1 MTQQIRPSSPLAR
14 AMRPLRRMDTTSRW
28 FVTHERRL
36 RLGWLLLLVIL
47 AACNNSDGGGNGY

>member
-1 MTQQIRPSSPLAR
+1 MS
-14 AMRPLRRMDTTSRW
+14 RMNTISRW
-28 FVTHERRL
+28 LVTHELHL

>member
-1 MTQQIRPSSPLAR
+1 
-14 AMRPLRRMDTTSRW
+14 MRPVNRMNTFSRW
-28 FVTHERRL
+28 FVTHERHL